1 MEVPE
6 LVKHHPR
13 PGEKGMREMGIGEK
27 GMTRLFMTLG
37 RKDKVQAAEIL
48 KAVAGEAG
56 IPGRSV
62 GKIDIMDHF
71 TFFEVPSEIVE
82 KVLTA
87 MNRAVIKGKK
97 VAVTKAKPLARS
109 SPSHPKKRRK

>member
-1 MEVPE
+1 
-6 LVKHHPR
+6 
-13 PGEKGMREMGIGEK
+13 
-27 GMTRLFMTLG
+27 
-37 RKDKVQAAEIL
+37 
-48 KAVAGEAG
+48 
-56 IPGRSV
+56 
-62 GKIDIMDHF
+62 MDHF

-109 SPSHPKKRRK
+109 SPSHPKQRRK